1 MKFRP
6 CISGLCTED
15 GTHCKGCGRSHQ
27 EIAETKSLVTNI
39 VDFAKKQDYDNISDF
54 SDFINKSI
62 SKKLKEIS

>member
-15 GTHCKGCGRSHQ
+15 GSHCKGCGRSHQ
-27 EIAETKSLVTNI
+27 EIAETKLLVTNI